1 MSEEHIYTISELN
14 KKARGLLEQEIG
26 PIWLQGEVS
35 NFTRAPSGHLYF
47 TLKDSKAEI
56 SVVRFKGRSAL
67 LPTPIVENGMEIIA
81 YGRLTLYEPRGRYQF
96 IVSLIQLAGVGSLQ
110 LSFEQLKKKLKA
122 EGLFDES
129 HKRPLPQL
137 PKRIGV
143 VTSPTGAAIRDILS
157 VLKRRWPL
165 VEVYLFGSSVQGKA
179 AAEEIVA
186 AIGQAKA
193 FSSTHLPLDLLII
206 GRGGG
211 SLEDLAVFND
221 ERVARAIFACEIP
234 AVSAVGHEIDFVISD
249 FVADLRAP
257 TPSAAAELIIP
268 DRSEILSFVTTLF
281 RQSLRRMRTLLDQRD
296 RILTT
301 SLKGYLF
308 RIPAR
313 KGDTLNQRLDI
324 SLERLLRSTKGALKE
339 RVQKEE
345 KLEGILQ
352 LCDPNLPLRR
362 GYSLTFIPG
371 ETRPLRDG
379 GALSPGDDIETR
391 LLRTTILSRVKEVK
405 KIAD

>member
-1 MSEEHIYTISELN
+1 MSKEHIYTISELN
-14 KKARGLLEQEIG
+14 KKARGILEQEIG

-56 SVVRFKGRSAL
+56 SAVRFKGRSAL
-67 LPTPIVENGMEIIA
+67 LPTPIIENGMEIIA
-81 YGRLTLYEPRGRYQF
+81 YGNLTLYEPRGRYQF
-96 IVSLIQLAGVGSLQ
+96 IVSLIQPAGMGSLQ
-110 LSFEQLKKKLKA
+110 LSFEQLKKQLKA

-129 HKRPLPQL
+129 HKKPLPQF

-143 VTSPTGAAIRDILS
+143 ITSPTGAAIRDILS

-179 AAEEIVA
+179 AAEEIIA
-186 AIGQAKA
+186 AIEQAKA
-193 FSSTHLPLDLLII
+193 FSSTHLTLDLLIV

-234 AVSAVGHEIDFVISD
+234 VVSAVGHEIDFVISD
-249 FVADLRAP
+249 LVADLRAP

-268 DRSEILSFVTTLF
+268 DRSEVLSLVTTLF
-281 RQSLRRMRTLLDQRD
+281 RQSLRRMRTLFDQRD

-301 SLKGYLF
+301 S
-308 RIPAR
+308 PR
-313 KGDTLNQRLDI
+313 KVDTLNQRLDI
-324 SLERLLRSTKGALKE
+324 SLERLLRSIKRALKE
-339 RVQKEE
+339 RVQREE
-345 KLEGILQ
+345 KIEGILQ

-371 ETRPLRDG
+371 DTRPLRDG
-379 GALSPGDDIETR
+379 GALSPGDEIETR
-391 LLRTTILSRVKEVK
+391 LLRATIRSRVKEVK

>member
-1 MSEEHIYTISELN
+1 M
-14 KKARGLLEQEIG
+14 
-26 PIWLQGEVS
+26 
-35 NFTRAPSGHLYF
+35 
-47 TLKDSKAEI
+47 
-56 SVVRFKGRSAL
+56 
-67 LPTPIVENGMEIIA
+67 
-81 YGRLTLYEPRGRYQF
+81 
-96 IVSLIQLAGVGSLQ
+96 
-110 LSFEQLKKKLKA
+110 
-122 EGLFDES
+122 
-129 HKRPLPQL
+129 
-137 PKRIGV
+137 
-143 VTSPTGAAIRDILS
+143 
-157 VLKRRWPL
+157 
-165 VEVYLFGSSVQGKA
+165 
-179 AAEEIVA
+179 
-186 AIGQAKA
+186 
-193 FSSTHLPLDLLII
+193 II

-234 AVSAVGHEIDFVISD
+234 VVSAVGHEIDFVISD

-257 TPSAAAELIIP
+257 TPSAAAEIIIP
-268 DRSEILSFVTTLF
+268 DRSEILSFVTALF

-296 RILTT
+296 RVLTT

-308 RIPAR
+308 RIPIR
-313 KGDTLNQRLDI
+313 KVDTLNQRLDI
-324 SLERLLRSTKGALKE
+324 SLERLLRSTKGVLKE

-379 GALSPGDDIETR
+379 EALSPGDDIETR
-391 LLRTTILSRVKEVK
+391 TLRTIILSRVKEVK

>member
-56 SVVRFKGRSAL
+56 SAVRFKGRSAL

-96 IVSLIQLAGVGSLQ
+96 IISLIQLAGVGSLQ

-129 HKRPLPQL
+129 HKKPLPQL

-143 VTSPTGAAIRDILS
+143 VTSLTGAAIRDILS

-186 AIGQAKA
+186 AIGQAKT
-193 FSSTHLPLDLLII
+193 FSSTHLSLDLLII

-211 SLEDLAVFND
+211 SLED
-221 ERVARAIFACEIP
+221 EIP
-234 AVSAVGHEIDFVISD
+234 VVSAVGHEIDFVISD

-268 DRSEILSFVTTLF
+268 DRSEILSFVTVLF

-296 RILTT
+296 RTLTT

-313 KGDTLNQRLDI
+313 KVDTLNQRLDI
-324 SLERLLRSTKGALKE
+324 SLERLLRSTKGVLKE
-339 RVQKEE
+339 RVQREE

-379 GALSPGDDIETR
+379 GALSPGDEIETR